1 MDGSQALCTAKNGLK
16 KDGRLTGLKKDNQC
30 FVIPISP
37 HPNPFPLGPW
47 ALPKQRTRPN
57 STASLITVV
66 RNRKKIPKSRH
77 RSPTVMSLRKRQRS
91 ASSSRLSS
99 FSSPPSPQPPSSAS
113 SAASLSFPNADV
125 VLRLHLDSSC
135 PDGAESDTDCHL
147 GAAADP
153 DSFLDLHVCSASL
166 LRSRYF
172 AALLSDRWSPA
183 PSSAAG
189 GRLSLSVPASSSCP
203 RPFHAHVE
211 VLRLLHTLDF
221 AGAIRFPGD
230 ALDLLP
236 VALQLLFD
244 ACVEACV
251 RFLEAVPWS
260 EEEEARVL
268 ELAPLLPAD
277 EAADLLARVSTASTT
292 GEASR
297 SPSEAMLH
305 GLIHSAIHG
314 HPVHAATKA
323 FVAMLL
329 KDYPSR
335 DCVHKVLDEA
345 FLSRL
350 ETVKELMGKYASPD
364 FRCTADSDEREAMQR
379 LNLQSAVLNVKHL
392 YWLIERMVDLRVADN
407 AVKLWSDQAPL
418 ASDLQKLL
426 NDADMW
432 RNMTPGLPMLV
443 TRCTLK
449 LANSVISG
457 ETLVPRQVRVKL
469 VKSWLPVL
477 NVCRETRDIVQPMHF
492 QKSSNCKELE
502 EAFLQII
509 STLPVPESQ
518 ELLQQCLGFSTRNV
532 DDCPHLVA
540 AFQTWFRRAARAPQV
555 QGGEN

>member
-1 MDGSQALCTAKNGLK
+1 
-16 KDGRLTGLKKDNQC
+16 
-30 FVIPISP
+30 
-37 HPNPFPLGPW
+37 
-47 ALPKQRTRPN
+47 
-57 STASLITVV
+57 
-66 RNRKKIPKSRH
+66 
-77 RSPTVMSLRKRQRS
+77 MSLRKRQRS
-91 ASSSRLSS
+91 ASSSRLSA
-99 FSSPPSPQPPSSAS
+99 FASPPSPPPASSAS
-113 SAASLSFPNADV
+113 SPASLSFPNADLL
-125 VLRLHLDSSC
+125 LRLHLEPSS
-135 PDGAESDTDCHL
+135 PDDAEAEPDTDPR
-147 GAAADP
+147 AAATP
-153 DSFLDLHVCSASL
+153 SLDLHVSSASL

-172 AALLSDRWSPA
+172 AALLSDRWSS
-183 PSSAAG
+183 SSATP
-189 GRLSLSVPASSSCP
+189 GRLSLAVPAASSCCCA

-221 AGAIRFPGD
+221 AGAIRSPAD

-236 VALQLLFD
+236 IALQLLFD

-260 EEEEARVL
+260 EEEEARVVD
-268 ELAPLLPAD
+268 LAPLLPAD
-277 EAADLLARVSTASTT
+277 ESADLLARVSPPPTAAGPSSAA
-292 GEASR
+292 GEAAR

-350 ETVKELMGKYASPD
+350 ETVKDLMGKYASPD
-364 FRCTADSDEREAMQR
+364 FRVAVDSDEREAIQR

-392 YWLIERMVDLRVADN
+392 YWLIERMVDLMVADN
-407 AVKLWSDQAPL
+407 AVKLWSDQAAL
-418 ASDLQKLL
+418 ATDLQKLL

-443 TRCTLK
+443 TRCTLR
-449 LANSVISG
+449 LANSVVTG
-457 ETLVPRQVRVKL
+457 ETLVSRQVRMKL
-469 VKSWLPVL
+469 VRSWLPVL
-477 NVCRETRDIVQPMHF
+477 NVCRDIVQPMHF
-492 QKSSNCKELE
+492 HKSSNCQELE
-502 EAFLQII
+502 EVFLQII
-509 STLPVPESQ
+509 STLPVPEAQ

-540 AFQTWFRRAARAPQV
+540 AFKTWFRRAGRAPQ
-555 QGGEN
+555 GREN

>member
-1 MDGSQALCTAKNGLK
+1 
-16 KDGRLTGLKKDNQC
+16 
-30 FVIPISP
+30 
-37 HPNPFPLGPW
+37 
-47 ALPKQRTRPN
+47 
-57 STASLITVV
+57 
-66 RNRKKIPKSRH
+66 
-77 RSPTVMSLRKRQRS
+77 MSLRKRQRS
-91 ASSSRLSS
+91 VSSSRLSV
-99 FSSPPSPQPPSSAS
+99 FCSPPSPPPPSTS
-113 SAASLSFPNADV
+113 SLSTASLSFPNADLL
-125 VLRLHLDSSC
+125 LRLHLDPS
-135 PDGAESDTDCHL
+135 PDDADDEPVADSHL
-147 GAAADP
+147 PAAAP
-153 DSFLDLHVCSASL
+153 GTFLDLHVSSASL

-172 AALLSDRWSPA
+172 AALLSDRWSPS

-189 GRLSLSVPASSSCP
+189 GRLTLAVPASPSSP

-211 VLRLLHTLDF
+211 VLHLLHTLDF
-221 AGAIRFPGD
+221 AGGIRSPGD

-244 ACVEACV
+244 ACVEACI

-260 EEEEARVL
+260 EDEEARVID
-268 ELAPLLPAD
+268 LAPLLPAD
-277 EAADLLARVSTASTT
+277 EAADLLARVSPPPVAAGPSSAA
-292 GEASR
+292 GVAAR

-364 FRCTADSDEREAMQR
+364 FRVTMDSDEREAIQR
-379 LNLQSAVLNVKHL
+379 LNLQSAVFTAKHL

-407 AVKLWSDQAPL
+407 AVVLWSDQAAL
-418 ASDLQKLL
+418 ATDLQKLL

-443 TRCTLK
+443 TKCTLR
-449 LANSVISG
+449 LANSVVSG
-457 ETLVPRQVRVKL
+457 ETLVPRQVRMKL
-469 VKSWLPVL
+469 VRSWLPVL
-477 NVCRETRDIVQPMHF
+477 NVCRDIVQPMHF
-492 QKSSNCKELE
+492 HKSSNCQELE

-509 STLPVPESQ
+509 STLPIPEAQ
-518 ELLQQCLGFSTRNV
+518 ELLQQCLGFSTRNAS
-532 DDCPHLVA
+532 DCPHLVN
-540 AFQTWFRRAARAPQV
+540 AFKTWFHRAGRAPL
-555 QGGEN
+555 GAEN

>member
-1 MDGSQALCTAKNGLK
+1 
-16 KDGRLTGLKKDNQC
+16 
-30 FVIPISP
+30 
-37 HPNPFPLGPW
+37 
-47 ALPKQRTRPN
+47 
-57 STASLITVV
+57 
-66 RNRKKIPKSRH
+66 
-77 RSPTVMSLRKRQRS
+77 MSLRKRQRS
-91 ASSSRLSS
+91 ASSSRLAA
-99 FSSPPSPQPPSSAS
+99 FSSPPSPPPPSSAS
-113 SAASLSFPNADV
+113 SPVSLSFPNADIL
-125 VLRLHLDSSC
+125 LRLHLDHSC
-135 PDGAESDTDCHL
+135 PDNPESDGDCDH
-147 GAAADP
+147 AAASDL
-153 DSFLDLHVCSASL
+153 DSFLDLHVSSASL

-183 PSSAAG
+183 PSAAG
-189 GRLSLSVPASSSCP
+189 GRLTLEVPASSSCQ

-221 AGAIRFPGD
+221 AGAIRSPGD

-268 ELAPLLPAD
+268 DLAPLLPAD
-277 EAADLLARVSTASTT
+277 EAADLLARISPLPTTTASASAA
-292 GEASR
+292 GEAAR
-297 SPSEAMLH
+297 SSSEAMLH
-305 GLIHSAIHG
+305 GLINYAIHG
-314 HPVHAATKA
+314 HPAHAATKA

-364 FRCTADSDEREAMQR
+364 FRVSVDNDEREAIQR
-379 LNLQSAVLNVKHL
+379 LNLQSAVHHVKHL

-407 AVKLWSDQAPL
+407 AVKLWSDQVPL
-418 ASDLQKLL
+418 ATDLQKLL

-432 RNMTPGLPMLV
+432 RNMTPGLPVLV
-443 TRCTLK
+443 TRCTLR
-449 LANSVISG
+449 LANSVVNG
-457 ETLVPRQVRVKL
+457 ETLVPRQVRMKL

-477 NVCRETRDIVQPMHF
+477 NVCRDIVQPMHF
-492 QKSSNCKELE
+492 HKSSNCKELE

-509 STLPVPESQ
+509 STLPVPEAQ

-532 DDCPHLVA
+532 DDCPHLVS
-540 AFQTWFRRAARAPQV
+540 AFRTWFRRAGRAPQPQDV
-555 QGGEN
+555 EN